1 MLRPMTN
8 KERYSMAEITYR
20 EAVVRALDEEMARDE
35 NVIFFGEDVGKAGGV
50 FKVTPGLW
58 EKYGND
64 RVRDTPISENAI
76 IGAGIGAAIT
86 GMRPVVELMFADFA
100 AVTLDQ
106 IINQAA
112 KMRYMSGG
120 QIKVPLTI
128 RAAQGAGA
136 GFGSQHSQCCETW
149 FMHAPGL
156 KVVVPSSPADVLG
169 LLKASIRDDNPVVFL
184 EHKSQ
189 YTDKGEVPD
198 HADHIVPLGVAN
210 IVREGSDV
218 TLVAVQNMVKVA
230 KAAAEELAK
239 EGISCE
245 IIDPRTLVPLDV
257 DTIVSSVKKTG
268 RLVTV
273 EEAIRAGGW
282 GAEVATQVTEN
293 AIWSL
298 EGPVVR
304 VTMEAGIVPFSAPL
318 EAQLLPNKERVI
330 AAVRKVMEP

>member
-1 MLRPMTN
+1 
-8 KERYSMAEITYR
+8 MAEITYR

-156 KVVVPSSPADVLG
+156 KVVVPSNPADVLG

-210 IVREGSDV
+210 IVREGTDV

-257 DTIVSSVKKTG
+257 ETIVNSVKKTG
-268 RLVTV
+268 RLITV

-304 VTMEAGIVPFSAPL
+304 VTMDAGIVPFSAPL
-318 EAQLLPNKERVI
+318 EALLLPNTERVI
-330 AAVRKVMEP
+330 AAVRQVMQP

>member
-1 MLRPMTN
+1 
-8 KERYSMAEITYR
+8 MAEITYR
-20 EAVVRALDEEMARDE
+20 EAVVRALDEEMARDA

-156 KVVVPSSPADVLG
+156 KVVVPSNPADVLG

-210 IVREGSDV
+210 IVREGTDV

-257 DTIVSSVKKTG
+257 ETIVNSVKKTG
-268 RLVTV
+268 RLITV

-304 VTMEAGIVPFSAPL
+304 VTMDAGIVPFSAPL
-318 EAQLLPNKERVI
+318 EALLLPNKERVI
-330 AAVRKVMEP
+330 AAVRQVMQP

>member
-1 MLRPMTN
+1 
-8 KERYSMAEITYR
+8 MAEITYR

-156 KVVVPSSPADVLG
+156 KVVVPSNPADVLG

-198 HADHIVPLGVAN
+198 HANHIVPLGVAN
-210 IVREGSDV
+210 IVREGTDV

-257 DTIVSSVKKTG
+257 ETIVNSVKKTG
-268 RLVTV
+268 RLITV

-304 VTMEAGIVPFSAPL
+304 VTMDAGIVPFSAPL
-318 EAQLLPNKERVI
+318 EALLLPNKERVI
-330 AAVRKVMEP
+330 AAVRQVMQP